1 MGRPDSASGGAGG
14 GAAGSGAGGGK
25 TLALTV
31 NAEGDINYDAV
42 LAQSKNAQKW
52 LQTTHKALVPKV
64 DELKAE
70 VSRRPA
76 ATGCRC
82 WLLLPAAGQL
92 WRRPLDADNDG
103 SAGARAAET
112 Q

>member
-14 GAAGSGAGGGK
+14 GAAGSGAGSGK

-70 VSRRPA
+70 VS
-76 ATGCRC
+76 
-82 WLLLPAAGQL
+82 
-92 WRRPLDADNDG
+92 
-103 SAGARAAET
+103 
-112 Q
+112 